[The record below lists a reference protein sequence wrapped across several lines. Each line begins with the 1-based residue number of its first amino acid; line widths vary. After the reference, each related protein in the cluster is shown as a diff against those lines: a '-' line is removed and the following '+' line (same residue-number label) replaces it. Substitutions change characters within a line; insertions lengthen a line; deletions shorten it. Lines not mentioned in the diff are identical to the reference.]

1 MGRINVTSTIFAE
14 PLGSNLYSQC
24 LAFLHIPDL
33 ATMRHCAAPL
43 LYRTQNFL
51 LIPNMGSAHARNA
64 THEKMSLSVMFFR
77 IEKMQHVDSAP
88 PPSVTDSASAPSAR
102 MRCACD
108 GNINETIAWSKV
120 RDVAVFCRQLAS
132 HMSDARRRLRLIV
145 SMLDTHASR
154 AVEAALFLH
163 LSFNLS
169 IEHPD
174 SHNIL
179 PHCS

>member
-1 MGRINVTSTIFAE
+1 
-14 PLGSNLYSQC
+14 
-24 LAFLHIPDL
+24 
-33 ATMRHCAAPL
+33 
-43 LYRTQNFL
+43 
-51 LIPNMGSAHARNA
+51 
-64 THEKMSLSVMFFR
+64 
-77 IEKMQHVDSAP
+77 MQHADSAP
-88 PPSVTDSASAPSAR
+88 PPSVTDSATAPSAM

-108 GNINETIAWSKV
+108 DNTDENVAWSKV
-120 RDVAVFCRQLAS
+120 RDVAAFCGQLAS

-145 SMLDTHASR
+145 SMLDTDASR

-169 IEHPD
+169 IEHTD

>member
-1 MGRINVTSTIFAE
+1 
-14 PLGSNLYSQC
+14 
-24 LAFLHIPDL
+24 
-33 ATMRHCAAPL
+33 
-43 LYRTQNFL
+43 
-51 LIPNMGSAHARNA
+51 
-64 THEKMSLSVMFFR
+64 
-77 IEKMQHVDSAP
+77 MQHADSAP
-88 PPSVTDSASAPSAR
+88 PPSVTDSATAPSAR
-102 MRCACD
+102 MRCACG
-108 GNINETIAWSKV
+108 GNINENIAWSKV

-169 IEHPD
+169 IEQPD